1 MQPNSF
7 IKISCVCTVPC
18 TVSKLARLAFPPKL
32 VVTDSQ
38 AFGVV
43 SKIVPPTVPLTS
55 FSILMARYK
64 GTLRAAHTTANVRT

>member
-1 MQPNSF
+1 MLDNKG
-7 IKISCVCTVPC
+7 ITV
-18 TVSKLARLAFPPKL
+18 TVQESELAEALARLAFPPKL

-43 SKIVPPTVPLTS
+43 SKIVPPTIPLIS

-64 GTLRAAHTTANVRT
+64 ARSAQP